1 LFFLFSSF
9 FFYIQGAIIGAIIGV
24 IGLVGI
30 VSVFFVYK
38 KRRGGKKKKTN
49 VNDLPDGWSSF
60 IDPATGY
67 PCYVDLDG
75 ETHWDKPETSMDV
88 EMQTVHNPMGTA
100 AAAGGGGGAAGGA
113 GGGGGGGA
121 LPLHSRT
128 GTILPDGWS
137 KDESDPTAK
146 YYYNDVSGETA
157 WEAPPGSSN
166 VGGSSTDNQLLTS
179 SHVRSET
186 ILPSNWEKDIS
197 DPTQKYYYNNATG
210 ETAWEAPEG
219 STGGSTG
226 M

>member
-1 LFFLFSSF
+1 MQSLVQSLVSLVWLELLVYFLF
-9 FFYIQGAIIGAIIGV
+9 I
-24 IGLVGI
+24 
-30 VSVFFVYK
+30 K
-38 KRRGGKKKKTN
+38 KEGEEKKKKTN

-75 ETHWDKPETSMDV
+75 ETHWDKPATSMDV

-100 AAAGGGGGAAGGA
+100 AAAGGGAAAGAAA
-113 GGGGGGGA
+113 GGGGA